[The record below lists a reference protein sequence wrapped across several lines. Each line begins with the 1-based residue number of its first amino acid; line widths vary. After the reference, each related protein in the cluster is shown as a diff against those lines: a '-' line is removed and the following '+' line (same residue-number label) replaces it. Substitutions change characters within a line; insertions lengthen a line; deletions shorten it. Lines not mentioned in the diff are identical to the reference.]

1 MQRIILLLVLLISTL
16 FGPVPLVQAAEP
28 VLKQAQDAIDA
39 GKYEQA
45 VELADRAIKDNP
57 SLSEAWRLRAN
68 AKRML
73 ADWEGARRDYTRAIE
88 LDPKNYK
95 AFGGRALARLEQK
108 DYQGAQDDLNRA
120 FAINP
125 DYSTGHAIQGDIYWE
140 KKEYKKSYDA
150 YERATSLN
158 PKAWAAWVGRGNCH
172 VKLGDYRAAVSDYDR
187 AEALNPSDGAVY
199 YNRALALE
207 ALGNPERAL
216 KDFARS
222 IECNYRVAEAHCRR
236 GDLLR
241 VKGDV
246 AGARQEWALALKK
259 DPKMEVARKKLAETA
274 ALAESKTATKEGGT
288 KKSTVVFKAPDR
300 AAIPG
305 LAVNPP
311 VLSPPKGELWSA
323 PSSEEVTF
331 PTDAPPLAVPVS
343 DPAGATRAIPLAELG
358 FAQEGLKALVGPLSA
373 QEERAW
379 SKKWQ
384 PFFDYPSPEILDYF
398 RKLNPILSEVQVIR
412 ATVNQAAQDFDAAW
426 AEAVISH
433 AVGDDDGA
441 ASALAQAAR
450 HSQVIRSAGAR
461 MVDVQKRVQ
470 SLGNP
475 PDPIAAKAKARE
487 WSRKWTQTGDN
498 LELAKYAYLWRV
510 AQSSARNSDGR
521 FAASMAGRSFTE
533 FWPADEDTWCRWL
546 VGGKQGPEPGG
557 PNAPSQ
563 ELVKKA
569 NDWTNRVYDTSGVG
583 PCLKIHFFQNVP
595 ADVAARQILAKGK
608 VRPWRL
614 PGFVHDD
621 AKCLWCKGKEA
632 AVAPPPAQ
640 VAETQD
646 SKAQREAELKAK
658 QETIAEKEDL
668 IRLIRRNLERDE
680 AEWAR
685 EKDPQRKEELYL
697 RVLNNRSA
705 IQHERDL
712 IQSLKTGEYVHTRTP
727 SEEYCHDLM
736 IVRTVEHMKAVD
748 DTRRLAA
755 AVERMAGKAEP
766 DQVEQLR
773 DFVERQITPKDL
785 AEGNSAKVRQVAK
798 AVFDSVQGRR
808 EQAVAKHL
816 EEAIEYEDY
825 ELRAQRV
832 KTISTLT
839 LMVAGTAAPL
849 GAAGGGTVLSAGGT
863 SEGAVM
869 AVNALYGASTGTIEG
884 GPVEGIKQAAAMVS
898 MTGFVASEMMT
909 GYERGGLVTSG
920 GVAGALERGVAA
932 FMGGKLVEGIAGKA
946 GAWWAGKARGN
957 APVLTRG
964 KPGLTV
970 DEFIEGQSFQ
980 LAKNTAQHRINEYR
994 ETARKLAAAR
1004 AANADAA
1011 EIAALEAKRLQ
1022 QATKLNDDF
1031 LAKRILKAE
1040 GKASRAGRSG
1050 PEGAELEQDFVQ
1062 AVETIQRTQVDPAF
1076 QKAVNDAGY
1085 HWRKKTPGG
1094 SWQKADDLRF
1104 KDMRHG
1110 DTGKTVN
1117 TDRDLALEEMQ
1128 NSPGEVYQLYKGDKP
1143 VNLSE
1148 AEKDLQEM
1156 YNRAYEA
1163 ATGGNPRLAMQNI
1176 TTSRSREAYK
1186 DLAYTHLNDPANIER
1201 INKGWAGQ
1209 ATEVLQYKVTH
1220 AGAGQGELSTL
1231 IKKIDGANQAAKDID
1246 KRLLPLLKAGRAKAT
1261 GKKAVELDQDIERW
1275 LSIQKALEGVERNP
1289 VTASRQLRVLTG
1301 LDGIGEV
1308 TELVEKAFLGA
1319 AKML

>member
-1 MQRIILLLVLLISTL
+1 MQRIVLLLVLLLSTL
-16 FGPVPLVQAAEP
+16 FGSVLLLRAAEP
-28 VLKQAQDAIDA
+28 VLKQARDAVDA

-57 SLSEAWRLRAN
+57 SLSEAWRVRAN
-68 AKRML
+68 AKRMV
-73 ADWEGARRDYTRAIE
+73 ADWEGAREEWT
-88 LDPKNYK
+88 L
-95 AFGGRALARLEQK
+95 
-108 DYQGAQDDLNRA
+108 
-120 FAINP
+120 
-125 DYSTGHAIQGDIYWE
+125 
-140 KKEYKKSYDA
+140 
-150 YERATSLN
+150 
-158 PKAWAAWVGRGNCH
+158 
-172 VKLGDYRAAVSDYDR
+172 
-187 AEALNPSDGAVY
+187 ALN
-199 YNRALALE
+199 
-207 ALGNPERAL
+207 
-216 KDFARS
+216 KD
-222 IECNYRVAEAHCRR
+222 
-236 GDLLR
+236 
-241 VKGDV
+241 
-246 AGARQEWALALKK
+246 Q
-259 DPKMEVARKKLAETA
+259 KMEAARKKLAEIGALIKSKMA
-274 ALAESKTATKEGGT
+274 AKGGGT
-288 KKSTVVFKAPDR
+288 KKSAFVSKAPDKT
-300 AAIPG
+300 AIPG
-305 LAVNPP
+305 LAVSPP
-311 VLSPPKGELWSA
+311 VISPPKGELWSA
-323 PSSEEVTF
+323 PSSELVAIPF
-331 PTDAPPLAVPVS
+331 NAPSLAVSVS
-343 DPAGATRAIPLAELG
+343 DPAGAIRALPLAELS
-358 FAQEGLKALVGPLSA
+358 FAQESLKALAGPLSA
-373 QEERAW
+373 QGERAW

-398 RKLNPILSEVQVIR
+398 HKINPILSEVQVIR

-433 AVGDDDGA
+433 AVGDGEGA
-441 ASALAQAAR
+441 AIALAQAAR
-450 HSQVIRSAGAR
+450 HSQVIQSAGAR
-461 MVDVQKRVQ
+461 MVDVQKRAQ

-475 PDPIAAKAKARE
+475 PDPIAAKAKAKE
-487 WSRKWTQTGDN
+487 WSRKWTQAGDSP
-498 LELAKYAYLWRV
+498 ELAEYAYLWRV
-510 AQSSARNSDGR
+510 SQASARNADGR
-521 FAASMAGRSFTE
+521 FSASMAGKSFTE
-533 FWPADEDTWCRWL
+533 FWPADEATWCRWL
-546 VGGKQGPEPGG
+546 SGGKQGPEPGG
-557 PNAPSQ
+557 PKAPSQ
-563 ELVKKA
+563 DLLKKA
-569 NDWTNRVYDTSGVG
+569 NDWTNKVYDTSGVG

-595 ADVAARQILAKGK
+595 AEVAARQVLDKGK

-632 AVAPPPAQ
+632 AVAPPPVQ
-640 VAETQD
+640 VVETQD

-668 IRLIRRNLERDE
+668 IRLIRSNLERDE

-685 EKDPQRKEELYL
+685 EKDPRRKEELYL

-705 IQHERDL
+705 IQQEQDL
-712 IQSLKTGEYVHTRTP
+712 IRSLKTGEYVRTRTP
-727 SEEYCHDLM
+727 SDEYCHDLM

-748 DTRRLAA
+748 ETRRLAA

-808 EQAVAKHL
+808 EQDVAKHL
-816 EEAIEYEDY
+816 EEAVEYEDY

-849 GAAGGGTVLSAGGT
+849 GAAGSGTLLSAGGT
-863 SEGAVM
+863 SGEAVT

-898 MTGFVASEMMT
+898 MTGLVASEMMT
-909 GYERGGLVTSG
+909 GYQRGGLVTSG
-920 GVAGALERGVAA
+920 GVAGSLERGVAA

-946 GAWWAGKARGN
+946 GAWWAGKARSN

-994 ETARKLAAAR
+994 ETAKKLAAAR
-1004 AANADAA
+1004 AAKADAV
-1011 EIAALEAKRLQ
+1011 EIASLEAKRLQ
-1022 QATKLNDDF
+1022 QAAKLNDDF

-1040 GKASRAGRSG
+1040 GKASRAGRIG
-1050 PEGAELEQDFVQ
+1050 TAGAELEQDFAQ

-1076 QKAVNDAGY
+1076 RRAVNDAGY
-1085 HWRKKTPGG
+1085 HWRKKAPGG
-1094 SWQKADDLRF
+1094 TWHKSGDLRF

-1110 DTGKTVN
+1110 DAGKTVN

-1156 YNRAYEA
+1156 YNRAYEG
-1163 ATGGNPRLAMQNI
+1163 ATGGNPHSAMQNI
-1176 TTSRSREAYK
+1176 TTSRSLEAYK

-1209 ATEVLQYKVTH
+1209 AADVLQYKVTH

-1275 LSIQKALEGVERNP
+1275 RSIQKALDGVERDP
-1289 VTASRQLRVLTG
+1289 VAAGRQLRVLTG

-1308 TELVEKAFLGA
+1308 TNLVEKAFLGA